1 MNTTPPR
8 TMLHASFHRTS
19 FRAIKRS
26 RNARCSSL
34 SITINER
41 AFYHPSLVTRPSI
54 FPSLRFC
61 VSRPPLSNYRAATI
75 FLGEL
80 SFLFIFF
87 LHGVERMDHSP
98 DRNCDLLSSIKKKGK
113 RERGKFKKMSFFFYK
128 RAFFINNNV
137 GQNLWRERPAATDD
151 YVDDASRVDAFE
163 IHRVFPFESING
175 MRWTEGG
182 DWLLVS
188 LVMKNR

>member
-61 VSRPPLSNYRAATI
+61 VSRPPLSNYRAANPDD
-75 FLGEL
+75 FSLGEL
-80 SFLFIFF
+80 SFLFFY
-87 LHGVERMDHSP
+87 
-98 DRNCDLLSSIKKKGK
+98 
-113 RERGKFKKMSFFFYK
+113 FFFYMEWK
-128 RAFFINNNV
+128 GWIIPQIETVTCR
-137 GQNLWRERPAATDD
+137 RR
-151 YVDDASRVDAFE
+151 R
-163 IHRVFPFESING
+163 
-175 MRWTEGG
+175 
-182 DWLLVS
+182 
-188 LVMKNR
+188 

>member
-61 VSRPPLSNYRAATI
+61 VSRPSLSNYRAANPDDFSRGTI
-75 FLGEL
+75 L
-80 SFLFIFF
+80 SFF
-87 LHGVERMDHSP
+87 L
-98 DRNCDLLSSIKKKGK
+98 
-113 RERGKFKKMSFFFYK
+113 FFFY
-128 RAFFINNNV
+128 
-137 GQNLWRERPAATDD
+137 
-151 YVDDASRVDAFE
+151 
-163 IHRVFPFESING
+163 
-175 MRWTEGG
+175 TEWKG
-182 DWLLVS
+182 WIIPQIETVTC
-188 LVMKNR
+188 RRRR

>member
-61 VSRPPLSNYRAATI
+61 VSRPPLSNYRAANPDDFSRGTI
-75 FLGEL
+75 L
-80 SFLFIFF
+80 SFFLFFF

-98 DRNCDLLSSIKKKGK
+98 DRNCDLSTSSIKKKGERK
-113 RERGKFKKMSFFFYK
+113 RGKFKKISFFFL
-128 RAFFINNNV
+128 
-137 GQNLWRERPAATDD
+137 Q
-151 YVDDASRVDAFE
+151 AS
-163 IHRVFPFESING
+163 
-175 MRWTEGG
+175 
-182 DWLLVS
+182 LLY
-188 LVMKNR
+188 

>member
-98 DRNCDLLSSIKKKGK
+98 DRNCDVVDKKKKGE
-113 RERGKFKKMSFFFYK
+113 RERGKFKKTLFFFTSEPSLLIITLDEIY
-128 RAFFINNNV
+128 
-137 GQNLWRERPAATDD
+137 GGSDPLRPMIMSTT
-151 YVDDASRVDAFE
+151 RVE
-163 IHRVFPFESING
+163 
-175 MRWTEGG
+175 
-182 DWLLVS
+182 
-188 LVMKNR
+188 

>member
-98 DRNCDLLSSIKKKGK
+98 DRNCDLSSSSIKKK
-113 RERGKFKKMSFFFYK
+113 RGKEREGNLRKYRFFFTSEPSLLIITLDKIY
-128 RAFFINNNV
+128 
-137 GQNLWRERPAATDD
+137 GGSDPLRPMIMSTT
-151 YVDDASRVDAFE
+151 RVE
-163 IHRVFPFESING
+163 
-175 MRWTEGG
+175 
-182 DWLLVS
+182 
-188 LVMKNR
+188 